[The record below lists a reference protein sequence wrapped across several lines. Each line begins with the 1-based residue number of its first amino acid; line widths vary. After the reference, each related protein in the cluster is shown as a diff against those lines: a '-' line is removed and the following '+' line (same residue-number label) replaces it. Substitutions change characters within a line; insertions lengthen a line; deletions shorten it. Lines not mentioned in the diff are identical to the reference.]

1 MTRISFDINLSEE
14 HPLKALYHPDIQMVS
29 FYSKE
34 EGKDLSIVLNMQE
47 YNAHLNDIAKIN
59 IAIGEQAIK
68 EEKSMSRK
76 VIYPNDY
83 EQMLKELRL
92 LLTPD
97 EYAFAYSVIRKYA
110 TKLEEDKNAS

>member
-1 MTRISFDINLSEE
+1 MTRICFELSEE

-29 FYSKE
+29 FYTR
-34 EGKDLSIVLNMQE
+34 EGDKDFSIVLNMKD
-47 YNAHLNDIAKIN
+47 YNAFLNAIQKVN
-59 IAIGEQAIK
+59 VQIGEQAIK

-83 EQMLKELRL
+83 EQMLKDLRL

-97 EYAFAYSVIRKYA
+97 EYAFAYSIIHKYA
-110 TKLEEDKNAS
+110 TELEEDENAS